1 MIAAKNILKAAS
13 LVAAAL
19 LLTACGGYRT
29 VPISVQSDPLGA
41 YVTYQLRSTHED
53 ANDDWIFLGKTP
65 IEIQRGIRKKD
76 LKRANALRVR
86 VMREGYVDQIKDFA
100 KQDMEGEIEEKGRLF
115 WNPRLVPNK

>member
-1 MIAAKNILKAAS
+1 MTAIKNLLKVGVLS
-13 LVAAAL
+13 SVL

-53 ANDDWIFLGKTP
+53 ANDDWIFIGKTP
-65 IEIQRGIRKKD
+65 VEIQRGIKKKD

-86 VMREGYVDQIKDFA
+86 VMREGYSDQIKDFA
-100 KQDMEGEIEEKGRLF
+100 KNDIQAEIEEKGRLF
-115 WNPRLVPNK
+115 WNPRLVPSN